1 MHKRQATLELQLH
14 TLVFFK
20 NCSDLVLLG
29 GRRFNIRGALQRGLE
44 LTDDID
50 YCEPIS
56 SWGCEIG
63 LRIYDD
69 IKKCFEFCPK
79 AEERCVH
86 CGRSYKDLLEN
97 VIDRLTY
104 NIRLLNIEIREG
116 RCGPVVVY
124 LEPSERWK

>member
-63 LRIYDD
+63 LRIYDG
-69 IKKCFEFCPK
+69 IKECFELTANP
-79 AEERCVH
+79 EERCVC
-86 CGRSYKDLLEN
+86 CGKSHDTLLDEA
-97 VIDRLTY
+97 IDRLTY

>member
-50 YCEPIS
+50 YCEPFS
-56 SWGCEIG
+56 SYGFHVG
-63 LRIYDD
+63 LQIYDD
-69 IKKCFEFCPK
+69 IKKCFELSPK
-79 AEERCVH
+79 PEERCIR
-86 CGRSYKDLLEN
+86 CGKSYETLLDEA
-97 VIDRLTY
+97 IDRLTS
-104 NIRLLNIEIREG
+104 NIRLLNKEICEG

-124 LEPSERWK
+124 LDPSERWM

>member
-29 GRRFNIRGALQRGLE
+29 GRRYNIRGAIMRGLE
-44 LTDDID
+44 LIDDID
-50 YCEPIS
+50 YCKPFS
-56 SWGCEIG
+56 SWGFLVG

-69 IKKCFEFCPK
+69 VKKCFELCPK
-79 AEERCVH
+79 ASERCVR
-86 CGRSYKDLLEN
+86 CNQSYEDLLDR
-97 VIDRLTY
+97 VIDRLTD
-104 NIRLLNIEIREG
+104 NIRLLNNEVREG

-124 LEPSERWK
+124 LNPSERWI

>member
-56 SWGCEIG
+56 SWGARSDYGSTMISRNALNF
-63 LRIYDD
+63 LRKPRRDVW
-69 IKKCFEFCPK
+69 
-79 AEERCVH
+79 A
-86 CGRSYKDLLEN
+86 
-97 VIDRLTY
+97 
-104 NIRLLNIEIREG
+104 
-116 RCGPVVVY
+116 VVVVIRTY
-124 LEPSERWK
+124 STIGMIQC

>member
-1 MHKRQATLELQLH
+1 MVMHKRQATLELQLH

-69 IKKCFEFCPK
+69 IKKCFEFSPK
-79 AEERCVH
+79 AEERCVGCRLLH
-86 CGRSYKDLLEN
+86 KDLLDN
-97 VIDRLTY
+97 VIHAR
-104 NIRLLNIEIREG
+104 I
-116 RCGPVVVY
+116 
-124 LEPSERWK
+124 